1 MQPQKLPRTLFWAV
15 WFVLVPL
22 ALAAL
27 TVWALKPGAGE
38 VATSGF
44 GKLRFIVQD
53 QPVPSGIVLFTLY
66 EMLLYHFR
74 YYLPFA
80 ANVGL
85 GGRADVPPELR
96 RGYEQAAHLLDE
108 VERLRDRNAKA
119 IERNVPRSARDKLDE
134 SLEALKA
141 TMDEKEFDPEA
152 FEAAH
157 ESASKLV
164 ERHLGRWRKGELRE
178 YAESIGV
185 AVGVALLLRAF
196 VVEAFKIPSG
206 SMLPTLQIQD
216 HIFVNKFSYGPTVP
230 FTKNRVLSRLPPK
243 YGDVMVF
250 EFPDPNPQN
259 PRQDFIKRAIAL
271 PGDTLSVEAGHPIIN
286 GWRVPNCFVGA
297 YEFHEGDETNTKRG
311 DLFVEFL
318 GEYSY
323 LTLFEDDRFDG
334 RQGPY
339 QVEPGEVWVLGD
351 NRNNSSDSHAWGFLP
366 TDHILGKALVV
377 YWPPSDWSR
386 VPHYDFPSS

>member
-66 EMLLYHFR
+66 EMLLDHFR

-119 IERNVPRSARDKLDE
+119 IERNVPRSARDKSDE

-141 TMDEKEFDPEA
+141 TMAQEEFDPEA
-152 FEAAH
+152 
-157 ESASKLV
+157 V
-164 ERHLGRWRKGELRE
+164 
-178 YAESIGV
+178 
-185 AVGVALLLRAF
+185 
-196 VVEAFKIPSG
+196 
-206 SMLPTLQIQD
+206 
-216 HIFVNKFSYGPTVP
+216 
-230 FTKNRVLSRLPPK
+230 
-243 YGDVMVF
+243 
-250 EFPDPNPQN
+250 
-259 PRQDFIKRAIAL
+259 
-271 PGDTLSVEAGHPIIN
+271 
-286 GWRVPNCFVGA
+286 
-297 YEFHEGDETNTKRG
+297 
-311 DLFVEFL
+311 
-318 GEYSY
+318 
-323 LTLFEDDRFDG
+323 
-334 RQGPY
+334 
-339 QVEPGEVWVLGD
+339 
-351 NRNNSSDSHAWGFLP
+351 
-366 TDHILGKALVV
+366 
-377 YWPPSDWSR
+377 
-386 VPHYDFPSS
+386 